1 MGGVEICG
9 ECLRAAAR
17 PYGSPWTAAVFLG
30 LESPDGKSVLYQPRE
45 GESPVLTIP
54 LGGGPARQLVKCA
67 EQTAFAVARQGLYYV
82 PCGPDEAATVHL
94 FDPSTGRDRLLG
106 KLDRFTSGYTPA
118 LSVSPDGTTIL
129 YHKVVSDGADLMLIE
144 NFR

>member
-1 MGGVEICG
+1 MGRDLWRVSSSGGTTTQVT
-9 ECLRAAAR
+9 RD
-17 PYGSPWTAAVFLG
+17 GSGLLG
-30 LESPDGKSVLYQPRE
+30 LESADGKSLVYQPDA
-45 GESPVLTIP
+45 GESPVLTMS
-54 LGGGPARQLVKCA
+54 LDGGPRQLVECA
-67 EQTAFAVARQGLYYV
+67 EKEAFAIGLQGLYYV
-82 PCGPDEAATVHL
+82 PCGPDESATLHL

-106 KLDRFTSGYTPA
+106 KLDRFTSGYNPS